1 MLSPVHE
8 QLCNETEND
17 FIREY
22 LAAQQARFQVQREAK
37 KQFEEQKRESEASA
51 EETTQDE
58 DDSPSPK
65 GKTFHAAGKRFVHSS
80 TGLTYCVL
88 SQFFS
93 KVKYMFSG

>member
-1 MLSPVHE
+1 MIKQSFSSCIISYFF

-37 KQFEEQKRESEASA
+37 KLFEEQKRESEASA

-58 DDSPSPK
+58 DEASGYSPSPK
-65 GKTFHAAGKRFVHSS
+65 QKTPRKAMR
-80 TGLTYCVL
+80 
-88 SQFFS
+88 S
-93 KVKYMFSG
+93 K

>member
-1 MLSPVHE
+1 MCHE
-8 QLCNETEND
+8 TQND

-58 DDSPSPK
+58 DEPACYTPSK
-65 GKTFHAAGKRFVHSS
+65 KTPRKALHTRLLLNQYTDIANETKQPIKI
-80 TGLTYCVL
+80 TWN
-88 SQFFS
+88 
-93 KVKYMFSG
+93 

>member
-1 MLSPVHE
+1 MIPLLLETQSIFIHVCFYYFFM

-37 KQFEEQKRESEASA
+37 KQFEDKKRESEASA

-58 DDSPSPK
+58 DEQPSEVSPSKKSPR
-65 GKTFHAAGKRFVHSS
+65 KTLRP
-80 TGLTYCVL
+80 
-88 SQFFS
+88 Q
-93 KVKYMFSG
+93 

>member
-1 MLSPVHE
+1 MY

-37 KQFEEQKRESEASA
+37 KQYEEKKRESEASA

-58 DDSPSPK
+58 DEASDVSPAKKSPRK
-65 GKTFHAAGKRFVHSS
+65 AMRPK
-80 TGLTYCVL
+80 
-88 SQFFS
+88 
-93 KVKYMFSG
+93 